1 MKRSSEGRA
10 TGKPT
15 ALPTGTGGPRP
26 QGSRRLDL
34 RIDATPEQ
42 LAAVI
47 GARPPKAAH
56 EWNYLKR
63 KPVQSDSEAQPQR
76 PSKPS
81 VAKAG

>member
-1 MKRSSEGRA
+1 MKPS
-10 TGKPT
+10 KQ
-15 ALPTGTGGPRP
+15 GGAERKHPK
-26 QGSRRLDL
+26 RRRTRDL

-47 GARPPKAAH
+47 GATAPKAPQ
-56 EWNYLKR
+56 EWNYLKP

-81 VAKAG
+81 LARSG

>member
-1 MKRSSEGRA
+1 MKPS
-10 TGKPT
+10 KQ
-15 ALPTGTGGPRP
+15 GGAERKDPK
-26 QGSRRLDL
+26 RRRTRDL

-47 GARPPKAAH
+47 GATALKAPQ
-56 EWNYLKR
+56 EWNFLKP

-81 VAKAG
+81 LARSG